1 MKLYVHMLSV
11 FFISIALLSFKKD
24 NTYKIDVAKSGMTW
38 RMPITGG
45 EHNGTIKINSGYLV
59 YDGSAIKA
67 GTFTIDLNTVKDLD
81 LEKEKQPKIEAHI
94 KSEDFFE
101 TAKYPYATFVI
112 DRIEKKEDNALMAYG
127 KLTIKNITKPI
138 SFPVKFKEAN
148 NVLYVT
154 ADKIEIDRKQYGI
167 EIKNKGFKGGL
178 KEMVI
183 NDVFNVSFSIALHP

>member
-1 MKLYVHMLSV
+1 MKLHFSILSLIFINIL
-11 FFISIALLSFKKD
+11 FFSFKKD
-24 NTYKIDVAKSGMTW
+24 NTYKIDLTKSGMTW

-59 YDGSAIKA
+59 YDGNAIKA

-112 DRIEKKEDNALMAYG
+112 DKIEKKEDNELMAYG

-138 SFPVKFKEAN
+138 SFPVKFKESN

-154 ADKIEIDRKQYGI
+154 ADKIKINRKQYGI

-183 NDVFNVSFSIALHP
+183 NDAFNVSFSIALHP